1 MYTVIRIGSRE
12 SALAVKQA
20 EIIKELIER
29 EDPAVRAEIITMKTT
44 GDKILDK
51 SLAKIGAKV
60 CLSKSLTVRSW
71 KGRSILLCTA

>member
-29 EDPAVRAEIITMKTT
+29 EAPAVRAEIIT
-44 GDKILDK
+44 
-51 SLAKIGAKV
+51 AWPRA
-60 CLSKSLTVRSW
+60 SW
-71 KGRSILLCTA
+71 SS